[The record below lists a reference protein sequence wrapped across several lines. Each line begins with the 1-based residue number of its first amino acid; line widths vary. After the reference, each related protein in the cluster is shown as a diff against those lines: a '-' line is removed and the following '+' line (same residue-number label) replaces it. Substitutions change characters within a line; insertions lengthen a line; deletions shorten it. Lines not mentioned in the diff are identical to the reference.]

1 FNTTLEGRWS
11 GWGVELEDI
20 NNDGLTDLFMGFGG
34 LADVPESVTNPWG
47 QPDGLWLQNADGRF
61 EQQANGWGVAG
72 NGSTRAVVLTDLNG
86 DGWLDLLTREIGGEV
101 QAWLAQC
108 GEDHWV
114 DVRLRQ
120 GGGNARAI
128 GAVVTATADGQT
140 QRKWMTAG
148 SSGLQ
153 SSKPL
158 RAHFGLGS
166 SETVDLEV
174 QWPDGE
180 TTRHESIG
188 ANRVVT
194 IRRP

>member
-1 FNTTLEGRWS
+1 
-11 GWGVELEDI
+11 
-20 NNDGLTDLFMGFGG
+20 M
-34 LADVPESVTNPWG
+34 
-47 QPDGLWLQNADGRF
+47 
-61 EQQANGWGVAG
+61 
-72 NGSTRAVVLTDLNG
+72 
-86 DGWLDLLTREIGGEV
+86 
-101 QAWLAQC
+101 
-108 GEDHWV
+108 

-120 GGGNARAI
+120 GGANARAV
-128 GAVVTATADGQT
+128 GAVVIATVDGRA

-153 SSKPL
+153 SSKPV

-180 TTRHESIG
+180 TTRHERIG